1 MIDPVANKINDA
13 VSKRRLE
20 LQAMSLEDVGREFQA
35 AFEMHA
41 NLAAGKE
48 NLIERV
54 LAKFRAELTRNS

>member
-1 MIDPVANKINDA
+1 MIDRVGIKIDDA
-13 VSKRRLE
+13 VSKRRAE
-20 LQAMSLEDVGREFQA
+20 LQAMSLEEVGRVFQA
-35 AFEMHA
+35 AFQMHA